1 MTYAFDLDGSQY
13 LEDGSCNELSDIIS
27 WGKSE
32 ENLMLVF
39 SQRSIGY
46 LNLKTRQFNILR
58 VNARGGN
65 LAVMAAFGQVSYLS
79 GIEGRHFVIY
89 DRQNNFTLCQRVEEG
104 EDGKP
109 AILEKALLA
118 ANNVPGHVDTQIRGD
133 FFAEL

>member
-1 MTYAFDLDGSQY
+1 
-13 LEDGSCNELSDIIS
+13 
-27 WGKSE
+27 
-32 ENLMLVF
+32 MLVF

-79 GIEGRHFVIY
+79 GIDGRHFVIY

-109 AILEKALLA
+109 AILEKC
-118 ANNVPGHVDTQIRGD
+118 
-133 FFAEL
+133 FESAENYCTSRSIYLGLMMKYQQKIFDLR